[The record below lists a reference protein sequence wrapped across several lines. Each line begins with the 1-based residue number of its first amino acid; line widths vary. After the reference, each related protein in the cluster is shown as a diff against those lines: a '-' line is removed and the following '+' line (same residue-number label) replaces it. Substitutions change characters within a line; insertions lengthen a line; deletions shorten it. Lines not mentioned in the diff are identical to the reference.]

1 MTTINNL
8 PAYASN
14 YEYMVV
20 RLIDGEYWF
29 YGAYSNGRRAESVAF
44 EIGGE
49 VIHNR

>member
-8 PAYASN
+8 PAYA
-14 YEYMVV
+14 EYYAYIVV

-29 YGAYSNGRRAESVAF
+29 YGAYSNGKRAERVAL

-49 VIHNR
+49 IIHNK